1 MEQRPCRITRLALQF
16 LQSTKLYVS
25 NSNLFWH
32 VVEGSGRAPQI
43 SGRLWLV
50 REGFGKLWGRFWT
63 VLGVSAK
70 LWKALDGHWQ
80 GFGQL
85 WMGLCMQPWNG
96 SGRLWTAFTG
106 SKEVWTVLEGSG
118 RLWEASNSSRELIRS
133 LRDVRNHAPTVAGK
147 HILLNRCFASPKRA
161 RWRK

>member
-1 MEQRPCRITRLALQF
+1 MEQRPCRMTRLALQF

-63 VLGVSAK
+63 VLGVSGK
-70 LWKALDGHWQ
+70 LWKALDGRWQ
-80 GFGQL
+80 GFGRL
-85 WMGLCMQPWNG
+85 WMGL
-96 SGRLWTAFTG
+96 
-106 SKEVWTVLEGSG
+106 
-118 RLWEASNSSRELIRS
+118 
-133 LRDVRNHAPTVAGK
+133 
-147 HILLNRCFASPKRA
+147 
-161 RWRK
+161 

>member
-1 MEQRPCRITRLALQF
+1 MGQRTCRMTCLTVQF

-63 VLGVSAK
+63 VLGVSGK
-70 LWKALDGHWQ
+70 LWKAVDGRWQ
-80 GFGQL
+80 GFGRL
-85 WMGLCMQPWNG
+85 WMGL
-96 SGRLWTAFTG
+96 
-106 SKEVWTVLEGSG
+106 
-118 RLWEASNSSRELIRS
+118 
-133 LRDVRNHAPTVAGK
+133 
-147 HILLNRCFASPKRA
+147 
-161 RWRK
+161 